1 VSAASRTSW
10 TCSSRTARSSPR
22 TRGSC
27 AARRGGWSG
36 CAAPSPG
43 RASDGSASRT
53 SWDTGSCIAGRCPY
67 WICTEEQMRNSGNDL
82 MERQAN
88 VFAGEFLMPEEI
100 FRPHAEACEPS
111 IANIIRLAETFRTS
125 LSSTALNFL
134 RLCARDAAVIC
145 TQNGKIHWDSRPAGC
160 TLPQAKQGYPVGPE
174 AALHSARFDPPV
186 SAEKTVGPVEVPG
199 SAWYPK
205 LERLA
210 ARGVD
215 RAAREPRG
223 FCPCSSR
230 SRRSG
235 PHRCAER
242 RRPGP
247 SGCAP
252 GARRAGSP
260 RTAHPPPGG
269 SRPTLRSR

>member
-1 VSAASRTSW
+1 MRLSDEQARAAREAAWRLLDRFYVSRPQDIRERGVAYKLDVLVTDGPILTADAW
-10 TCSSRTARSSPR
+10 LVCSEKKGLVRVRSSIPWEGQR
-22 TRGSC
+22 RFCVAHELGHWVLHRGKV
-27 AARRGGWSG
+27 
-36 CAAPSPG
+36 
-43 RASDGSASRT
+43 
-53 SWDTGSCIAGRCPY
+53 PY

-186 SAEKTVGPVEVPG
+186 SAEKAVGPVEVPG
-199 SAWYPK
+199 SAWYPNWNGSL
-205 LERLA
+205 LEESIVLLENRVALS
-210 ARGVD
+210 VLK
-215 RAAREPRG
+215 P
-223 FCPCSSR
+223 
-230 SRRSG
+230 
-235 PHRCAER
+235 
-242 RRPGP
+242 
-247 SGCAP
+247 
-252 GARRAGSP
+252 
-260 RTAHPPPGG
+260 
-269 SRPTLRSR
+269 L